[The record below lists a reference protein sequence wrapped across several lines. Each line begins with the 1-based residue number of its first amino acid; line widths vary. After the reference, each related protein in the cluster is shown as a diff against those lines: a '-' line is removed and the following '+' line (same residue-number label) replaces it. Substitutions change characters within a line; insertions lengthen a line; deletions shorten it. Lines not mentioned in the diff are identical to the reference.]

1 MRIDLHM
8 HSTHSDGAMTPREIV
23 AEALRLG
30 LSVIS
35 ITDHDEISGYFE
47 AKELATSCG
56 LQLLSGIEFNTDG
69 AQGELHILGYG
80 FDSNHPSLLEYV
92 KWRKEERRKW
102 SKEIVERLQ
111 NLGYPI
117 DWEDC
122 WQRAGGQ
129 VIVRTHIADEL
140 VAKGFFSSSK
150 QAYDQL
156 LKKGGQAFVSRRGLS
171 AEAAIGLIHEC
182 GGKAFLAHPG
192 EYDWSYSFEALLEAG
207 LDGIEVYYSKHE
219 HRERMYWLKRAAKH
233 QLLVSVGS
241 DFHGYDSRSPYPIG
255 SVDYDTKRLEW
266 VFGQLEGKALKKFR
280 I

>member
-8 HSTHSDGAMTPREIV
+8 HSTHSDGEMDPKEIV
-23 AEALRLG
+23 DEALRLG

-47 AKELATSCG
+47 AKDVAASRG
-56 LQLLSGIEFNTDG
+56 LQLLPGIEINTDG

-80 FDSNHPSLLEYV
+80 FEPHHPSMMKYV
-92 KWRKEERRKW
+92 EWRKEERRKW
-102 SKEIVERLQ
+102 SKKIVAQLQ

-117 DWEDC
+117 NWEDC

-156 LKKGGQAFVSRRGLS
+156 LKKGGQAFVSRSGLS

-182 GGKAFLAHPG
+182 GGKSFLAHPG
-192 EYDWSYSFEALLEAG
+192 LYDWSYSFEALLEAG

-219 HRERMYWLKRAAKH
+219 HREREDWLKRAATH

-241 DFHGYDSRSPYPIG
+241 DFHGYDSRSPHPIG
-255 SVDYDTKRLEW
+255 SVDYDTKQLEW
-266 VFGQLEGKALKKFR
+266 IFGQREGEVEK
-280 I
+280 